1 MARLGILV
9 EIEKLNAAD
18 PFIDYIIVMGSG
30 EKYHVTVLSTILFEE
45 STIRILLPRKGFTL
59 LRHNQISEIHVS
71 EWDG

>member
-18 PFIDYIIVMGSG
+18 PIIDYIIVMGSG
-30 EKYHVTVLSTILFEE
+30 EKYHVKVLSTILFEE
-45 STIRILLPRKGFTL
+45 STIRILWPRKGFTL